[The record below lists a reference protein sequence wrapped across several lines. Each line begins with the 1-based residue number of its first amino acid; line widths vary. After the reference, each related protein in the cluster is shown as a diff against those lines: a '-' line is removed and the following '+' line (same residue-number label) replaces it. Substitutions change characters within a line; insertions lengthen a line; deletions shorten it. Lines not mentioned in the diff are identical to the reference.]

1 MTLNKQPALD
11 AIEKE
16 QNTILHVADEI
27 WDYAELSLQE
37 FRSAKLY
44 CEVLK
49 QEGFRVEEG
58 VCGIA
63 TAFAASFGSGRPHI
77 GILAEYDA
85 LSGLSQQGGQLVH
98 AERTPGG
105 TGHGCGHNLLGAGAL
120 AAAIGVKAWLEQTG
134 CPGTVTLYGCPGE
147 EGGAAKAFMARDG
160 LWKQLDAALTWHPED
175 CNEVITGGSNA
186 CIQVQYTFH
195 GVASHAAGAPEL
207 GRSALDAV
215 ELMNIGVQFL
225 REHMTDD
232 CRIHYAITDAGGISP
247 NVVQSKAS
255 VLYMVRANKVS
266 DSVKLQARVDDIAKG
281 AALMT
286 GTSFERVFIDGT
298 AETLPNYTLEKLMH
312 SCFEEVGVPQH
323 TEDELAFAA
332 ALKKTYAPETS
343 APGTGARFDSS
354 IAKTVKALTENMTK
368 PMNDFLMP
376 QYSGEGF
383 TPGSTDVGD
392 VSWQTPT
399 AQIIVAAWPAGVPGH
414 SWQIVSCGK
423 TELAHKALSC
433 AGKVIA
439 SAAIELINDPELLKK
454 AKDEHAERS
463 ADGYVCPIEPDAV
476 PIAI

>member
-160 LWKQLDAALTWHPED
+160 LWKQLDAARHTK
-175 CNEVITGGSNA
+175 SRR
-186 CIQVQYTFH
+186 
-195 GVASHAAGAPEL
+195 AGARRLFVYGSGIGGGMGSVRKDDQRKME
-207 GRSALDAV
+207 RTTSAAPHTRCPSQLVSGYQNQRGSASASFGIGGLLYRNV
-215 ELMNIGVQFL
+215 ECF
-225 REHMTDD
+225 
-232 CRIHYAITDAGGISP
+232 
-247 NVVQSKAS
+247 
-255 VLYMVRANKVS
+255 
-266 DSVKLQARVDDIAKG
+266 
-281 AALMT
+281 ALM
-286 GTSFERVFIDGT
+286 
-298 AETLPNYTLEKLMH
+298 
-312 SCFEEVGVPQH
+312 
-323 TEDELAFAA
+323 
-332 ALKKTYAPETS
+332 
-343 APGTGARFDSS
+343 
-354 IAKTVKALTENMTK
+354 
-368 PMNDFLMP
+368 
-376 QYSGEGF
+376 
-383 TPGSTDVGD
+383 
-392 VSWQTPT
+392 
-399 AQIIVAAWPAGVPGH
+399 
-414 SWQIVSCGK
+414 
-423 TELAHKALSC
+423 
-433 AGKVIA
+433 
-439 SAAIELINDPELLKK
+439 AIFP
-454 AKDEHAERS
+454 
-463 ADGYVCPIEPDAV
+463 
-476 PIAI
+476 